1 MESRWT
7 DYTGRNREIPGGP
20 ASFLVR
26 FSDGEAGTLWS
37 AHSETPRAFRGLE
50 ELISGLEAE
59 MESAGRPV
67 PSPGPPAGRY
77 AGRGP
82 DLRFRPAGL
91 FSQRVG
97 AAGPAPVRPG
107 GMGIRPV
114 PRRNA
119 APCGKIRFFEN
130 PGLRLRRKVR
140 KLPPA
145 DRAGGPSCESSLRAP
160 VRGLFH

>member
-7 DYTGRNREIPGGP
+7 DYAGRNRELPGGP

-26 FSDGEAGTLWS
+26 FSGGEAGTLWS
-37 AHSETPRAFRGLE
+37 AHSETPRAFRRLE
-50 ELISGLEAE
+50 ELISGLEEE
-59 MESAGRPV
+59 MESAGRPA
-67 PSPGPPAGRY
+67 PSPAGRY

-91 FSQRVG
+91 FPQRVG
-97 AAGPAPVRPG
+97 AAGAAPVRPG
-107 GMGIRPV
+107 ILGIRPV

-119 APCGKIRFFEN
+119 ASRGKIRLSEN
-130 PGLRLRRKVR
+130 PGLRLRRQAR
-140 KLPPA
+140 KRRRQTERAAGRTVMRILP
-145 DRAGGPSCESSLRAP
+145 AGP